1 MSITSAT
8 TTMDPRRHVN
18 ASQKSTR
25 KRHGSP
31 TFGLRLEKPRV
42 RAIRSSVS
50 GQTSRAAR
58 EPAPRTPRALRT
70 AQILRACES
79 SLRTCARGGRETGL
93 RWHRRRSPGVRPGAG
108 SGQGDPTTH
117 RCIRRH
123 NRHSPPQFHAAGCSH
138 ECGVLRFVMLC
149 LLVHL
154 AVESHLFKLSP
165 QGTPFAATGI
175 SLHAKQA
182 VSLAREVGK

>member
-1 MSITSAT
+1 VLSYSP
-8 TTMDPRRHVN
+8 DRSRVSH
-18 ASQKSTR
+18 QWTR

-58 EPAPRTPRALRT
+58 EPAPRTPRALQNAR
-70 AQILRACES
+70 ILRACES
-79 SLRTCARGGRETGL
+79 SLRTCARGGRETGS
-93 RWHRRRSPGVRPGAG
+93 RWHRRRSLGPRPGAG
-108 SGQGDPTTH
+108 SGQGDPPTH

-123 NRHSPPQFHAAGCSH
+123 NRHSPPRLRAADCSH

-149 LLVHL
+149 HI
-154 AVESHLFKLSP
+154 AHRGVESQLFKLSP